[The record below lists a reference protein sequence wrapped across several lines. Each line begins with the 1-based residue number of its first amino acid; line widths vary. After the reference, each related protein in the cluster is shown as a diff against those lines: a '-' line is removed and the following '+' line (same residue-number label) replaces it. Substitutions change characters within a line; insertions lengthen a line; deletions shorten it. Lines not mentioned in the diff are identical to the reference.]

1 MNYFFV
7 DYENVQAGGIS
18 NNLSMLCDGDVV
30 CVMFSQNCKN
40 VTFDVIEAISMRGAR
55 LEALS
60 AGTGA
65 KNALDFQ
72 LSSYLGFT
80 VGRTFGENNKF
91 YIVSKD
97 TGYDRICEFWKARGV
112 SVERIINLGGEV
124 VAPGTEPAKTKTSK
138 NRNRRKNR
146 KNLENQKAEI
156 AQFIDLVEAAEPIT
170 EEEAVEVLD
179 EISGAIPEAPKKES
193 PSKEMESKE
202 KSTKE
207 KPSKEKTPAKKSK
220 VAEDDIATEAELR
233 ECLSEDEYSAEIL
246 EIFNAYKT
254 KLSINNAINKSLK
267 NSQKSSTVY
276 KKLKPLL
283 KSKHKN

>member
-112 SVERIINLGGEV
+112 SVERIINLGGDV

-179 EISGAIPEAPKKES
+179 EISGAIPEAPKKE
-193 PSKEMESKE
+193 KV
-202 KSTKE
+202 
-207 KPSKEKTPAKKSK
+207 SKEKTPAKKSK
-220 VAEDDIATEAELR
+220 VAEDDIATEEELR

>member
-18 NNLSMLCDGDVV
+18 NNLSMLQDGDVV

-80 VGRTFGENNKF
+80 VGRTFGENNRF

-97 TGYDRICEFWKARGV
+97 TGYDRICEFWQSRGV
-112 SVERIINLGGEV
+112 SVERIVNLGGEIT
-124 VAPGTEPAKTKTSK
+124 APSEQQKTKSSK

-146 KNLENQKAEI
+146 KSLEAEKAKI
-156 AQFIDLVEAAEPIT
+156 AQLIDSVEEAEPIT

-179 EISGAIPEAPKKES
+179 EISGAIPPAPKKE
-193 PSKEMESKE
+193 
-202 KSTKE
+202 
-207 KPSKEKTPAKKSK
+207 KPAVKKSK
-220 VAEDDIATEAELR
+220 ISEDDMATEAEIK
-233 ECLSEDEYSAEIL
+233 ECLDADEYSEEIL
-246 EIFNAYKT
+246 VIFNAYKT
-254 KLSINNAINKSLK
+254 KLSINNAINKALK
-267 NSQKSSTVY
+267 DSQKSSTIY

-283 KSKHKN
+283 KAKHKN